1 MSDKSTMEK
10 QLRGEATDSAIELV
24 IAAERQRCIDR
35 VLTYATLRDQAA
47 VNLDKAADGAGPE
60 KPSEG
65 AAERARMQAEVA
77 ALTKKRAGTR
87 NRVDAASICRTGA
100 CGSPAAGISSSVSS
114 QTPAA
119 NRTGRNG

>member
-35 VLTYATLRDQAA
+35 VLAYATLRDQAA
-47 VNLDKAADGAGPE
+47 VSLDQAVSGAGPE

-77 ALTKKRAGTR
+77 RDVARFLGEA
-87 NRVDAASICRTGA
+87 
-100 CGSPAAGISSSVSS
+100 
-114 QTPAA
+114 
-119 NRTGRNG
+119 

>member
-10 QLRGEATDSAIELV
+10 QLRGEATDAAIELV

-60 KPSEG
+60 KPSEE

-77 ALTKKRAGTR
+77 RDVAQFLGEA
-87 NRVDAASICRTGA
+87 
-100 CGSPAAGISSSVSS
+100 
-114 QTPAA
+114 
-119 NRTGRNG
+119 

>member
-1 MSDKSTMEK
+1 MSDTSTAEK
-10 QLRGEATDSAIELV
+10 AKHGEAADPAILAV

-47 VNLDKAADGAGPE
+47 ANLDHAASGSGPE

-77 ALTKKRAGTR
+77 RDIARFLAEETTA
-87 NRVDAASICRTGA
+87 
-100 CGSPAAGISSSVSS
+100 
-114 QTPAA
+114 
-119 NRTGRNG
+119 